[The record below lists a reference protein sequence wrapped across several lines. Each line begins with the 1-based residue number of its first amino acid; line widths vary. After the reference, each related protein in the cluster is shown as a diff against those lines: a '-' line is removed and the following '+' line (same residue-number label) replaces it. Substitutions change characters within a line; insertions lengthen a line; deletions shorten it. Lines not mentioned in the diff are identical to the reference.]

1 VDLTADAEDEE
12 EEDMDAAPATPSPN
26 VSDDEMATD
35 EEEDLLAY
43 HGLNRDSSSDED
55 GFQHV

>member
-1 VDLTADAEDEE
+1 METE
-12 EEDMDAAPATPSPN
+12 
-26 VSDDEMATD
+26 

-43 HGLNRDSSSDED
+43 HGLNRDSSSNEH